1 MIRHMIRADIMKA
14 RRTVLVPIV
23 FLASLLT
30 FLYECT
36 NFLLRIEVMIH
47 QAEEKQTGL
56 WQIFLYDKQFIL
68 SLTIPLSI
76 TLAASVIANTEHQ
89 GNAWKQLLALPIKR
103 SSLFL
108 GKFALLFLAICL
120 SGVVSYFVYLLFG
133 LFFDLGDDI
142 PWLQL
147 LGDSV
152 LPFLCSI
159 PIMVFQLYL
168 SISIKNQSFAILTGA
183 LSSMAGLFFALSP
196 LTKWIPWAYP
206 LNGSTVRLNYRTQ
219 HLILNPDLMYIL
231 ICSFVIGIFSLT
243 VAAWLFA
250 RKKEV

>member
-23 FLASLLT
+23 FLAPLLT

-36 NFLLRIEVMIH
+36 NFLVRIEVMIQ

-76 TLAASVIANTEHQ
+76 TLAASVIANIEHQ

-103 SSLFL
+103 SSIFV
-108 GKFALLFLAICL
+108 GKFLLLFLAICL
-120 SGVVSYFVYLLFG
+120 SGVVSYFAYLLFG

-142 PWLQL
+142 PWMQL

-231 ICSFVIGIFSLT
+231 ICSFVIGIFLLI
-243 VAAWLFA
+243 VVAWLFA
-250 RKKEV
+250 RKEEV